1 MWPQKQRSEWCE
13 EGASSQGM
21 QAASRSGKGKETD
34 SSLEPPEGTLPADTL
49 ILVHWDFFWTFHLQ
63 SYKLINLC
71 SLKPLNLWQSVR
83 FIIGNEHNV
92 PCGFKGD
99 LFYTVCLVQYQDHPQ
114 QGTGNGAEVGKM
126 SSLLPNPSARKTKL
140 CENNQINNQQKECWH
155 RQFRQKVTGWGIG

>member
-1 MWPQKQRSEWCE
+1 
-13 EGASSQGM
+13 M
-21 QAASRSGKGKETD
+21 QAASGSGKGKETD

-83 FIIGNEHNV
+83 FIIGNEHKV

-99 LFYTVCLVQYQDHPQ
+99 LFYSLPCPISGPPTAGHWERGGSGKDVQPAPKSH
-114 QGTGNGAEVGKM
+114 
-126 SSLLPNPSARKTKL
+126 PSARKTKL
-140 CENNQINNQQKECWH
+140 CENNQINNQQKEC
-155 RQFRQKVTGWGIG
+155 